1 MKKIFFTLYI
11 LVSAMVLAQRPNPA
25 PAQKNPIA
33 ITNATIHTATGT
45 VLNNASLVFENGKI
59 TQINGSIPSNAE
71 VINAQNKNVYPGFI
85 LVNNTLG
92 LVEISAT
99 NATVDYREAN
109 DISPEVRSLIS
120 FNTDSHVIPVI
131 RSNGVLLT
139 QPVLKHG
146 TLSCTSSIMQLDA
159 WNWED
164 AVVATDN
171 VLHLSWPEIFRI
183 DDEKRNKEFQTRRT
197 EKIKELTSLFQR
209 AQQYDNQQV
218 KDYKLN
224 AIKPVFENRKLFVE
238 VAGANETLEVI
249 AWANKLNLK
258 NVVLIGESNLVGVLD
273 DIKKSNFP
281 LIIKRVHSLPVNS
294 SDSPRLPYEFAK
306 LVQDKGILY
315 GLDYSGDMEYQ
326 NSRNLP
332 FLAGTTVAYGVEKE
346 KALQSITI
354 NLAKMLGI
362 DKNYGTLE
370 VGKSATLFISEGDAL
385 DQLTNN
391 VTEAFIEGRKINLDN
406 QQKELYKTY
415 QEKYRL
421 NQLFL

>member
-11 LVSAMVLAQRPNPA
+11 LVSVMVLAQRPNPA

-45 VLNNASLVFENGKI
+45 VLNNASIVFENGKI

-71 VINAQNKNVYPGFI
+71 VINAQNKHVYPGFI

-224 AIKPVFENRKLFVE
+224 AVKPVFENRKLFVE

-258 NVVLIGESNLVGVLD
+258 NLVLIGESNLVGVLD
-273 DIKKSNFP
+273 DIKKNNFP

-391 VTEAFIEGRKINLDN
+391 VTEAFIDGRKINLDN

-421 NQLFL
+421 NQ

>member
-45 VLNNASLVFENGKI
+45 VLNNASIVFENGKI

-71 VINAQNKNVYPGFI
+71 VINAQNKHVYPGFI

-238 VAGANETLEVI
+238 VSGANETLEVI

-306 LVQDKGILY
+306 LVQNKGILY

-421 NQLFL
+421 NQ

>member
-45 VLNNASLVFENGKI
+45 VLNNASIVFENGKI

-71 VINAQNKNVYPGFI
+71 VINAQNKHVYPGFI

-164 AVVATDN
+164 AVVAPDN

-306 LVQDKGILY
+306 LVRDKGILY

-421 NQLFL
+421 NQ

>member
-11 LVSAMVLAQRPNPA
+11 LVSAMVLARRPNPA

-71 VINAQNKNVYPGFI
+71 VINAQNKHVYPGFI

-273 DIKKSNFP
+273 DIKKHF
-281 LIIKRVHSLPVNS
+281 
-294 SDSPRLPYEFAK
+294 
-306 LVQDKGILY
+306 
-315 GLDYSGDMEYQ
+315 LD
-326 NSRNLP
+326 
-332 FLAGTTVAYGVEKE
+332 
-346 KALQSITI
+346 
-354 NLAKMLGI
+354 
-362 DKNYGTLE
+362 
-370 VGKSATLFISEGDAL
+370 
-385 DQLTNN
+385 
-391 VTEAFIEGRKINLDN
+391 
-406 QQKELYKTY
+406 
-415 QEKYRL
+415 
-421 NQLFL
+421 

>member
-59 TQINGSIPSNAE
+59 TQINGIIPSNAE
-71 VINAQNKNVYPGFI
+71 VINVQNKHVYPGFI

-197 EKIKELTSLFQR
+197 EKIKELTLLFQR

-249 AWANKLNLK
+249 AWANKLNLR

-391 VTEAFIEGRKINLDN
+391 VTEAFIDGRKINLDN

-421 NQLFL
+421 NQ

>member
-45 VLNNASLVFENGKI
+45 VLNNASIVFENGKI

-71 VINAQNKNVYPGFI
+71 VINAQNKHVYPGFI

-238 VAGANETLEVI
+238 VSGANETLEVI

-273 DIKKSNFP
+273 GIKKSNFP

-421 NQLFL
+421 NQ

>member
-71 VINAQNKNVYPGFI
+71 VINAQNKHVYPGFI

-238 VAGANETLEVI
+238 VSGANETLEVI

-421 NQLFL
+421 NQ

>member
-45 VLNNASLVFENGKI
+45 VLNNASIVFENGKI

-71 VINAQNKNVYPGFI
+71 VINAQNKHVYPGFI

-238 VAGANETLEVI
+238 VSGANETLEVI

-391 VTEAFIEGRKINLDN
+391 VTEAFIDGRKINLDN

-421 NQLFL
+421 NQ

>member
-45 VLNNASLVFENGKI
+45 VLNNASIVFENGKI

-71 VINAQNKNVYPGFI
+71 VINAQNKHVYPGFI

-139 QPVLKHG
+139 QPDLKHG

-332 FLAGTTVAYGVEKE
+332 FLAGTTVAYGEKKE

-391 VTEAFIEGRKINLDN
+391 VTEAFIDGRKSNLDN
-406 QQKELYKTY
+406 PQNELYKTY
-415 QEKYRL
+415 QEKNRL
-421 NQLFL
+421 NQ

>member
-11 LVSAMVLAQRPNPA
+11 LVSAMVLAQRPNPV

-71 VINAQNKNVYPGFI
+71 VINAQNKHVYPGFI

-421 NQLFL
+421 NQ

>member
-45 VLNNASLVFENGKI
+45 VLNNASIIFENGKI
-59 TQINGSIPSNAE
+59 TQINGSIPRNAE
-71 VINAQNKNVYPGFI
+71 VINAQNKHVYPGFI

-249 AWANKLNLK
+249 AWANKLNLR

-332 FLAGTTVAYGVEKE
+332 FLAGTTIAYGVEKE

-415 QEKYRL
+415 QEKYHL
-421 NQLFL
+421 NQ

>member
-25 PAQKNPIA
+25 PAQKTPIA

-59 TQINGSIPSNAE
+59 TQINGRIPSNAE
-71 VINAQNKNVYPGFI
+71 VINAQNKHVYPGFI

-332 FLAGTTVAYGVEKE
+332 FLAGTTVAYGIEKE

-391 VTEAFIEGRKINLDN
+391 VKEAFIEGRKINLDN

-421 NQLFL
+421 NQ

>member
-45 VLNNASLVFENGKI
+45 VLNNASIVFENGKI

-71 VINAQNKNVYPGFI
+71 VINAQNKHVYPGFI

-332 FLAGTTVAYGVEKE
+332 F
-346 KALQSITI
+346 
-354 NLAKMLGI
+354 
-362 DKNYGTLE
+362 
-370 VGKSATLFISEGDAL
+370 
-385 DQLTNN
+385 
-391 VTEAFIEGRKINLDN
+391 
-406 QQKELYKTY
+406 
-415 QEKYRL
+415 
-421 NQLFL
+421 

>member
-1 MKKIFFTLYI
+1 
-11 LVSAMVLAQRPNPA
+11 MVLAQRPNPA

-45 VLNNASLVFENGKI
+45 VLNNASIVFENGKI

-71 VINAQNKNVYPGFI
+71 VINAQNKHVYPGFI

-238 VAGANETLEVI
+238 VAGVNETLEVI

-273 DIKKSNFP
+273 DIKKSNCP

-315 GLDYSGDMEYQ
+315 GLDYSGDIEYQ

-332 FLAGTTVAYGVEKE
+332 FLAGTTIAYGVEKE

-391 VTEAFIEGRKINLDN
+391 VTEAFIDGRKINLDN

-421 NQLFL
+421 NQ

>member
-45 VLNNASLVFENGKI
+45 VLNNASIVFENGKI

-71 VINAQNKNVYPGFI
+71 VINAQNKHVYPGFI

-183 DDEKRNKEFQTRRT
+183 EDEKRNKEFQTRRT

-238 VAGANETLEVI
+238 VSGANETLEVI

-370 VGKSATLFISEGDAL
+370 EGKSATLFISEGDAL

-421 NQLFL
+421 NQ

>member
-71 VINAQNKNVYPGFI
+71 VINAQNKHVYPGFI

-238 VAGANETLEVI
+238 VAGVNETLEVI

-370 VGKSATLFISEGDAL
+370 VGKSATLFISEGDVL

-421 NQLFL
+421 NQ

>member
-45 VLNNASLVFENGKI
+45 VLNNASIVFENGKI

-71 VINAQNKNVYPGFI
+71 VINAQNKHVYPGFI

-238 VAGANETLEVI
+238 VSGANETLEVI

-421 NQLFL
+421 NQ

>member
-1 MKKIFFTLYI
+1 
-11 LVSAMVLAQRPNPA
+11 MVLAQRPNPA

-45 VLNNASLVFENGKI
+45 VLNNASIVFENGKI

-71 VINAQNKNVYPGFI
+71 VINAQNKHVYPGFI

-354 NLAKMLGI
+354 NLAIMLGI

-421 NQLFL
+421 NQ

>member
-11 LVSAMVLAQRPNPA
+11 LVSAMVFAQRPNPA

-71 VINAQNKNVYPGFI
+71 VINAQNKHVYPGFI

-209 AQQYDNQQV
+209 AQQYDKQQV

-238 VAGANETLEVI
+238 VSGANETLEVI

-391 VTEAFIEGRKINLDN
+391 VTEAFIDGRKINLDN

-421 NQLFL
+421 NQ

>member
-25 PAQKNPIA
+25 PVQKNPIA

-45 VLNNASLVFENGKI
+45 VLNNASIVFENGKI
-59 TQINGSIPSNAE
+59 IQINGSIPSNAE
-71 VINAQNKNVYPGFI
+71 VINAQNKHVYPGFI

-238 VAGANETLEVI
+238 VSGANETLEVI

-391 VTEAFIEGRKINLDN
+391 VTEAFIEGRKISLDN

-421 NQLFL
+421 NQ

>member
-45 VLNNASLVFENGKI
+45 VLNNASIVFENGKI

-421 NQLFL
+421 NQ

>member
-71 VINAQNKNVYPGFI
+71 VINAQNKHVYPGFI

-238 VAGANETLEVI
+238 VSGANETLEVI

-391 VTEAFIEGRKINLDN
+391 VTEAFIDGRKINLDN

-421 NQLFL
+421 NQ

>member
-45 VLNNASLVFENGKI
+45 VLNNASIVFENGKI
-59 TQINGSIPSNAE
+59 TQINGSIPSNAA
-71 VINAQNKNVYPGFI
+71 VINAQNKHVYPGFI

-171 VLHLSWPEIFRI
+171 VLHLSWPEIYRI

-209 AQQYDNQQV
+209 AQQYENQQV

-238 VAGANETLEVI
+238 VSGANETLEVI
-249 AWANKLNLK
+249 AWANKLNLR

-332 FLAGTTVAYGVEKE
+332 FLAGTTIAYGVEKE

-421 NQLFL
+421 NQ

>member
-45 VLNNASLVFENGKI
+45 VLNNASIVFENGKI
-59 TQINGSIPSNAE
+59 TQINGSIPSKAE
-71 VINAQNKNVYPGFI
+71 VINAQNKHVYPGFI

-421 NQLFL
+421 NQ

>member
-71 VINAQNKNVYPGFI
+71 VINAQNKHVYPGFI

-183 DDEKRNKEFQTRRT
+183 DDDKRNKEFQTRRT

-238 VAGANETLEVI
+238 VSGANETLEVI

-332 FLAGTTVAYGVEKE
+332 FLAGTTIAYGVEKE

-421 NQLFL
+421 NQ

>member
-11 LVSAMVLAQRPNPA
+11 LASAMLVAQRPNPA

-33 ITNATIHTATGT
+33 ITNATIHTATGA

-71 VINAQNKNVYPGFI
+71 VINAQNKHVYPGFI

-139 QPVLKHG
+139 QPALKHG

-249 AWANKLNLK
+249 AWANKLNFK
-258 NVVLIGESNLVGVLD
+258 NVVLIGESNLVSVLD

-281 LIIKRVHSLPVNS
+281 LIIRRVHSLPVNS

-306 LVQDKGILY
+306 LVQEKGILY

-370 VGKSATLFISEGDAL
+370 VDKSATLFISEGDAL

-391 VTEAFIEGRKINLDN
+391 VTEAFIDGRKINLDN

-421 NQLFL
+421 NQ

>member
-45 VLNNASLVFENGKI
+45 VLNNASIVFENGKI

-71 VINAQNKNVYPGFI
+71 VINAQNKHVYPGFI

-197 EKIKELTSLFQR
+197 GKIKELTSLFQR

-238 VAGANETLEVI
+238 VSGANETLEVI

-421 NQLFL
+421 NQ

>member
-59 TQINGSIPSNAE
+59 TQINGSVPSNAE
-71 VINAQNKNVYPGFI
+71 VINAQNKHVYPGFI

-238 VAGANETLEVI
+238 VSGANETLEVI

-421 NQLFL
+421 NQ

>member
-45 VLNNASLVFENGKI
+45 VLNNASIVFENGKI

-71 VINAQNKNVYPGFI
+71 VINAQNKHVYPGFI

-281 LIIKRVHSLPVNS
+281 LIIKRVHSLPVYS

-370 VGKSATLFISEGDAL
+370 VGKSATLYEGFCHIIGQLIQCIAL
-385 DQLTNN
+385 
-391 VTEAFIEGRKINLDN
+391 
-406 QQKELYKTY
+406 
-415 QEKYRL
+415 
-421 NQLFL
+421 

>member
-1 MKKIFFTLYI
+1 
-11 LVSAMVLAQRPNPA
+11 MVLAQRPNPA

-71 VINAQNKNVYPGFI
+71 VINAQNKHVYPGFI

-209 AQQYDNQQV
+209 AQQYNNQQV

-332 FLAGTTVAYGVEKE
+332 CLAGTTVAYGVEKE

-421 NQLFL
+421 NQ

>member
-71 VINAQNKNVYPGFI
+71 VINAQNKHVYPGFI

-391 VTEAFIEGRKINLDN
+391 VTEAFIDGRKINLDN

-415 QEKYRL
+415 QEKYHL
-421 NQLFL
+421 NQ

>member
-11 LVSAMVLAQRPNPA
+11 LVSVMVLAQRPNPA

-71 VINAQNKNVYPGFI
+71 VINAQNKHVYPGFI

-99 NATVDYREAN
+99 NATVDYKEAN

-197 EKIKELTSLFQR
+197 EKIKEIISLFQR

-391 VTEAFIEGRKINLDN
+391 VTEAFIDGRKINLDN

-421 NQLFL
+421 NQ

>member
-25 PAQKNPIA
+25 PSQKNPIA

-59 TQINGSIPSNAE
+59 TQINGIIPSNAE
-71 VINAQNKNVYPGFI
+71 VINAQNKHVYPGFI

-332 FLAGTTVAYGVEKE
+332 FLAGTTVAYGIEKE

-421 NQLFL
+421 NQ